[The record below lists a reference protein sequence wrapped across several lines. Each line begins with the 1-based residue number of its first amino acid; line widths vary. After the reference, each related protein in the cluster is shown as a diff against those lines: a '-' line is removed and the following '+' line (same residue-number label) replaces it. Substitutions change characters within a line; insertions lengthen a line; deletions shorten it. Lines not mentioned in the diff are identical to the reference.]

1 MSDAFTINTATPA
14 GAPEAVRAPFP
25 VEALPPVAA
34 DMVKEAR
41 RAFGVEADLP
51 AGMVLA
57 CAAAAIGKGLKLE
70 IQGQVTPA
78 NLFIIMSG
86 RSGCGKSESARPI
99 WDPLHDL
106 ERETVAENASHEAT
120 RNARKRLLE
129 AEARRIEKASGK
141 GPLTDSTNDLAAKL
155 DEIKRIDKA
164 MIPPRLI
171 AENVTT
177 EKLAIMLQAGGEQI
191 AVLSPDCGEVVQN
204 LRGRY
209 TDGKE
214 DESLLLKAFS
224 GDPVRVDRVM
234 REAVT
239 LTRPCITLCLI
250 GTPDILTAMYGNAR
264 FRVGGFLPRC
274 LPVASASVMKRD
286 DGTRRGIVPD
296 VAGAWNGR
304 IRELFEAFHNAPEPS
319 VIQAT
324 SGAEQV
330 FRDCHNAVADA
341 MHAGSLSPALEAFAA
356 RKAEQAKRLAL
367 SLHALA
373 HGSRA
378 ADVPLAVDTAKH
390 AVSLAEWFYQTSTRL
405 LSDALADEA
414 RADADKLAERIE
426 RTGGVMTLRD
436 LKNNGGDEAQ
446 IRRIVAANPGR
457 FEMTFDQPTRGG
469 RPSVRISLQRQNL
482 QNFQSK
488 EF

>member
-1 MSDAFTINTATPA
+1 MSEEPFKIDTATPE
-14 GAPEAVRAPFP
+14 GAPEAASLPFP

-34 DMVKEAR
+34 EMVKEAR

-57 CAAAAIGKGLKLE
+57 CVAAAIGKGLKLE
-70 IQGQVTPA
+70 IQGQGTPA

-99 WDPLHDL
+99 WEPLHAI

-129 AEARRIEKASGK
+129 SEARRIEKASGK
-141 GPLTDSTNDLAAKL
+141 GPLNDCTNDLAEKL
-155 DEIKRIDKA
+155 AEIKRIDKA

-191 AVLSPDCGEVVQN
+191 AVFSTDCGDVVQN
-204 LRGRY
+204 LCGRY

-234 REAVT
+234 REAVC
-239 LTRPCITLCLI
+239 LDHPCITLCLI

-274 LPVASASVMKRD
+274 LPVQSASVMKPD
-286 DGTRRGIVPD
+286 DGTRRGIAPD
-296 VAGAWNGR
+296 VAAAWNGR
-304 IRELFEAFHNAPEPS
+304 IRELFGAFHALPEPR
-319 VIQAT
+319 ILQAT
-324 SGAEQV
+324 PDAEYV
-330 FRDCHNAVADA
+330 FRNCHNIVADA
-341 MHAGSLSPALEAFAA
+341 MRVGRLSPALESFAA
-356 RKAEQAKRLAL
+356 RKAEQAKRLAV
-367 SLHALA
+367 SLHALQY
-373 HGSRA
+373 GKGA
-378 ADVPLAVDTAKH
+378 AAVKLEEATAQG
-390 AVSLAEWFYQTSTRL
+390 AVRMAEWFFQNSTRL
-405 LSDALADEA
+405 LSEALADEA
-414 RADADKLAERIE
+414 RAEADKLTERLA
-426 RTGGVMTLRD
+426 RDGGSMTMRE
-436 LKNNGGDEAQ
+436 LKNCGWEPERV
-446 IRRIVAANPGR
+446 RRIVNGNELRLELKFEHAAH
-457 FEMTFDQPTRGG
+457 GG
-469 RPSVRISLQRQNL
+469 RPSYRVHIRKQNT
-482 QNFQSK
+482 QNTRN
-488 EF
+488 